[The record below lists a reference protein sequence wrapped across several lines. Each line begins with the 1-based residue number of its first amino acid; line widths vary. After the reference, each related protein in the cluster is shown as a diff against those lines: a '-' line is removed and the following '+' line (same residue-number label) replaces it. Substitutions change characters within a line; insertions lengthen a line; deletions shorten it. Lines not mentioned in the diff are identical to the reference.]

1 MSSFPGQRVST
12 MDRSNGNARL
22 APHRPGKAWLV
33 ILVIL
38 VAMGGTLAYLW
49 SHKDSPSSTVRAQV
63 DSAPAPGPGSAESPS
78 TPPSTEPQTKAAL
91 PPFVQ
96 DWPQP
101 AFVLAITGQ
110 QHGYIEPCGCSP
122 KQSGGLARRADLFRQ
137 LREVKKWPV
146 LALETGGTLEDSRVS
161 RRQSALKFNM
171 ILDSLNDM
179 GYRALGLGTEEL
191 KLGAINLFE
200 IFSARNVQT
209 GFDLPFVAANVVLL
223 GSPILGTPKAY
234 RVLEIGGQEVD
245 GKKVGGKK
253 VAVTSV
259 FGNEYK
265 QQFSL
270 ISEDDLKITD
280 PIAALSAVLVEMKA
294 QKPDVLVV
302 LSYDTVEASR
312 ELATKFPELDVVVSA
327 DGADDPGDDYETIGQ
342 TLFFVSGMKGK
353 HVNLVGFY
361 PGEKVGVR
369 FERVEL
375 DQDRFGRHPQIRKL
389 MAKYQGL
396 LKEEWLN
403 PSSEVRMLTQ
413 EHPSGY
419 MFVGAKSCKAC
430 HASAYEVWEGSNHA
444 HATASLLDGRPEE
457 KREWIDRTYD
467 PECLCCHATGWEATD
482 AYPYQDGFID
492 AVTTPH
498 LLGNQCENCHGPAS
512 EHVKL
517 ETDWKKA
524 GGKITD
530 ELTASR
536 TSLRVTKAQAEKKV
550 CLKCH
555 DFDNSPKFDFDE
567 YWPQIEH
574 PTPKAEGH

>member
-1 MSSFPGQRVST
+1 

-22 APHRPGKAWLV
+22 APHRSGKFWLV

-49 SHKDSPSSTVRAQV
+49 SRNDSPSSTVRAQV

-78 TPPSTEPQTKAAL
+78 TPPATKTTATPQ
-91 PPFVQ
+91 PFVH

-137 LREVKKWPV
+137 LREEKKWPV

-161 RRQSALKFNM
+161 RRQSVLKFNM

-191 KLGAINLFE
+191 KLGATKLFGISLE
-200 IFSARNVQT
+200 RNVQE
-209 GFDLPFVAANVVLL
+209 GFDMPFLAANVLL
-223 GSPILGTPKAY
+223 LSSTELGTPKAY

-245 GKKVGGKK
+245 GKKVGGMK

-280 PIAALSAVLVEMKA
+280 PIAALTAVLVEMKA

-312 ELATKFPELDVVVSA
+312 ELVTKFPELDVVVSA
-327 DGADDPGDDYETIGQ
+327 DGADDPGDDYETIGK

-361 PGEKVGVR
+361 PGEKVAVR

-389 MAKYQGL
+389 MAKYQEL

-413 EHPSGY
+413 THPSGY
-419 MFVGAKSCKAC
+419 KFMGAKSCKAC

-457 KREWIDRTYD
+457 KGEWIDRTYD

-482 AYPYQDGFID
+482 AYPYKDGFID
-492 AVTTPH
+492 AATTPH
-498 LLGNQCENCHGPAS
+498 LLGNQCETCHGPAS
-512 EHVKL
+512 EHVQL
-517 ETDWKKA
+517 ETNWKTA
-524 GGKITD
+524 GGKITE

-536 TSLRVTKAQAEKKV
+536 TFLRVTKAQAEKKV

-555 DFDNSPKFDFDE
+555 DFDNSPKFDFQE

-574 PTPKAEGH
+574 PTPKAVER